1 VTIWAQCDNV
11 IEMIIFT
18 AQTIS
23 GLGRGKSEM
32 VPTVNLQLDDVPRE
46 LEEGIYACRAGGDSG
61 MLPAAMHYGP
71 RPAINAGRSCEVHF
85 IDHEMTQT
93 PLSLTVEIIA
103 RLRDVEDFPTVAALH
118 AQIQADIAVA
128 RAILAG

>member
-1 VTIWAQCDNV
+1 
-11 IEMIIFT
+11 MIIFT

-32 VPTVNLQLDDVPRE
+32 VPTVNLKLNDVPSE
-46 LEEGIYACRAGGDSG
+46 LEEGIYACRAGTGTQ

-71 RPAINAGRSCEVHF
+71 RPAINAGRSCEVHV

-103 RLRDVEDFPTVAALH
+103 RLRDVEDFPTIAALK
-118 AQIQADIAVA
+118 AQIEADIAVA
-128 RAILAG
+128 RNILKARSTKF